1 MLGTKLN
8 RLRLLRMRMRW
19 INRVSGKLTSIWNH
33 FRLMFKS
40 KAIQISLVAS
50 LKKKTKQNKNQKKS
64 YMQSKRWK
72 VKVPGLQLLREVASL
87 LWQSTE
93 SFNNRQ
99 RAHDGSGPMGFKRIN
114 IQVNSKQRCIMGTAL
129 HLWIG
134 EKEKN
139 ILNAIY
145 NIQNTRHAQQQ
156 KCLLKKWI
164 LHFELVPKQKCIY
177 YTLVKSI

>member
-1 MLGTKLN
+1 MPRTHFSKPKA
-8 RLRLLRMRMRW
+8 LR
-19 INRVSGKLTSIWNH
+19 V
-33 FRLMFKS
+33 KS
-40 KAIQISLVAS
+40 YEKPTHCKFSWRKVPQSHAVRTQVGE
-50 LKKKTKQNKNQKKS
+50 KQNKTKQPKKS

-164 LHFELVPKQKCIY
+164 LQFELVPKQKCIY

>member
-1 MLGTKLN
+1 
-8 RLRLLRMRMRW
+8 
-19 INRVSGKLTSIWNH
+19 
-33 FRLMFKS
+33 MFKS

-50 LKKKTKQNKNQKKS
+50 LKKKKATCKAKGER
-64 YMQSKRWK
+64 SKYQVYSCFER
-72 VKVPGLQLLREVASL
+72 SL
-87 LWQSTE
+87 HCFGSRLSL
-93 SFNNRQ
+93 NNRQ

-156 KCLLKKWI
+156 KCLLKK
-164 LHFELVPKQKCIY
+164 
-177 YTLVKSI
+177 

>member
-19 INRVSGKLTSIWNH
+19 TNRVSGKLTSMWNH

-50 LKKKTKQNKNQKKS
+50 LKKKQKPKNQQTNPKS

-145 NIQNTRHAQQQ
+145 NIQKH
-156 KCLLKKWI
+156 
-164 LHFELVPKQKCIY
+164 
-177 YTLVKSI
+177 

>member
-1 MLGTKLN
+1 
-8 RLRLLRMRMRW
+8 
-19 INRVSGKLTSIWNH
+19 
-33 FRLMFKS
+33 
-40 KAIQISLVAS
+40 
-50 LKKKTKQNKNQKKS
+50 
-64 YMQSKRWK
+64 MQSKRWK

-164 LHFELVPKQKCIY
+164 LHFKLVPKQKCIY
-177 YTLVKSI
+177 YTLVKKAYKRVKYRCLKFRKVE